1 MANEN
6 NGNVVEVKTE
16 KKVGL
21 VGKAKQKA
29 SGLVNYTD
37 KDIQKLE
44 KEADKAYNEFYVT
57 DLAVRLLKDPQN
69 EEILKEV
76 AGLDEKNGKALKAI
90 LNRKKVRL
98 AVIGG
103 TLVAIG
109 VVAAVS
115 TAKKGR
121 KNSDI
126 IDVDSEEVDEDDYD
140 DEDEDDD
147 VEDDE
152 SVNETD
158 EAPVEE

>member
-6 NGNVVEVKTE
+6 KNEVVEVKTE
-16 KKVGL
+16 QKVGL

-44 KEADKAYNEFYVT
+44 KEAEKAYNEFYVL
-57 DLAVRLLKDPQN
+57 DLAVRLLKNPQD

-76 AGLDEKNGKALKAI
+76 AGLDDKTGKALKAI
-90 LNRKKVRL
+90 LNRKKIRL
-98 AVIGG
+98 AAIGG
-103 TLVAIG
+103 TLVVIG

-115 TAKKGR
+115 TAKAK
-121 KNSDI
+121 KSSSVV
-126 IDVDSEEVDEDDYD
+126 DVDSEEIDDDDYE
-140 DEDEDDD
+140 EDEDDD
-147 VEDDE
+147 DVEEDE
-152 SVNETD
+152 SVEETD